1 MSRRVNPLLV
11 DNLPGA
17 GQQRKGEYVGVCGV
31 GSVRVTDR
39 DRQGECCA
47 LIDGLV
53 PNRVECRIVVD
64 IVDCEGDCDAGAAV
78 EQVLV
83 AKRELIAIGDR
94 IVVVQCRYEGDSRI
108 VWTDLPGEG
117 DRGDL
122 NTVAVAVEQL
132 SVGRQGGDEKADL
145 VHILICTREVDCVEC
160 VFVER
165 DGCCGCRCRRLV
177 GVRQELA
184 EEDIEF
190 VVDIVAGQIVR
201 LRCKCHAK
209 IA

>member
-1 MSRRVNPLLV
+1 M
-11 DNLPGA
+11 
-17 GQQRKGEYVGVCGV
+17 
-31 GSVRVTDR
+31 
-39 DRQGECCA
+39 
-47 LIDGLV
+47 
-53 PNRVECRIVVD
+53 
-64 IVDCEGDCDAGAAV
+64 
-78 EQVLV
+78 
-83 AKRELIAIGDR
+83 
-94 IVVVQCRYEGDSRI
+94 
-108 VWTDLPGEG
+108 PGEG

-122 NTVAVAVEQL
+122 NTVAVAVAVEQL

-209 IA
+209 IARGADGGSAFIAVIVTRLSVDVADQAYVTVVAVEQVCLEYTVGVLIPRVAVAFGVACKVKEPSVHRNPRVQCVVAAGQFDNFGQVAAGRFDNFGQCVIGEVVNKHGV